1 VDRSPVCNGRLR
13 RDPVLGQPTPG
24 SAGGVLRKPGTIP
37 VIFPLFPLFPL
48 FFDGT
53 EMQYCWKNWL
63 VVKVRSLRAGLWL
76 QYSTYVLYWQIR
88 KVLRNGM
95 LTHTP
100 IHPEYQGRGEAS
112 HHELSA
118 SPQCIIDR
126 RFAPTIKINHW
137 PVLESW
143 TFLCPQHPPSPL
155 FPRLFLVEDPQ
166 NGVVVDTGL
175 RISIWQI
182 KGNQRGY
189 SPILSL
195 VRGTKQS
202 KLFAIKGYMR
212 FTSTSRMVTKI
223 ILPNTFLVCEEFSL
237 PTK

>member
-1 VDRSPVCNGRLR
+1 VAICISYVDQIAMFNPANKGELKGV
-13 RDPVLGQPTPG
+13 DPLSGHDRCDRFLPG
-24 SAGGVLRKPGTIP
+24 V
-37 VIFPLFPLFPL
+37 FPLFPLFPL

-143 TFLCPQHPPSPL
+143 TFFVPTTFTQP
-155 FPRLFLVEDPQ
+155 
-166 NGVVVDTGL
+166 
-175 RISIWQI
+175 
-182 KGNQRGY
+182 
-189 SPILSL
+189 
-195 VRGTKQS
+195 
-202 KLFAIKGYMR
+202 AI
-212 FTSTSRMVTKI
+212 
-223 ILPNTFLVCEEFSL
+223 P
-237 PTK
+237 

>member
-1 VDRSPVCNGRLR
+1 MLETEEGHFGKTTMTLSPVTRTLSRERAVSWASLGRRSQHKVHVDRSQVCNGRLR

-126 RFAPTIKINHW
+126 RFAPTIKISHW

-143 TFLCPQHPPSPL
+143 TFFVP
-155 FPRLFLVEDPQ
+155 
-166 NGVVVDTGL
+166 T
-175 RISIWQI
+175 
-182 KGNQRGY
+182 
-189 SPILSL
+189 
-195 VRGTKQS
+195 
-202 KLFAIKGYMR
+202 
-212 FTSTSRMVTKI
+212 TSTQPAI
-223 ILPNTFLVCEEFSL
+223 P
-237 PTK
+237 